1 MKNFKIR
8 KKGVGMRL
16 GLKDIYHLRGR
27 VFEKGGELMYIAQVD
42 IYCRNGYDVTVYVIT
57 EGYKSLYS
65 RLTWLDED
73 TETWIGEIVDQN
85 GCAVNELVIPA
96 NVLIN

>member
-1 MKNFKIR
+1 
-8 KKGVGMRL
+8 MRL

-27 VFEKGGELMYIAQVD
+27 VFEQGGELMYIAQVD
-42 IYCRNGYDVTVYVIT
+42 IYCRKGYDVTVYVIT
-57 EGYKSLYS
+57 EGYKYLYS

-85 GCAVNELVIPA
+85 GNTVNEIALPAQVLV
-96 NVLIN
+96 N